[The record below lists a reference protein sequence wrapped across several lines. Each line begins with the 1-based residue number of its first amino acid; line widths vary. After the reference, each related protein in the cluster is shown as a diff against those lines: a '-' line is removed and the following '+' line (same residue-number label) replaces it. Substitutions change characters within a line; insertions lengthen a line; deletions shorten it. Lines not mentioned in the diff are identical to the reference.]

1 MGKQILAFPNK
12 SDRIP
17 RPNNSLPH
25 VSGAPASALRA
36 AEGKVTAAVAEAEN
50 YRGILMR
57 QQSIKGF
64 WIEATPS
71 YVQKAQQAKALEARL
86 AMVS

>member
-1 MGKQILAFPNK
+1 MSSFLHGT
-12 SDRIP
+12 
-17 RPNNSLPH
+17 
-25 VSGAPASALRA
+25 GAPASALRA
-36 AEGKVTAAVAEAEN
+36 AEGKVAAAVAEAEN

-71 YVQKAQQAKALEARL
+71 YMQKVQQAKALEARL
-86 AMVS
+86 AMVC